1 MFTSPLDYLRQTLAA
16 HRDKIVYSD
25 GERSLTFAQVADL
38 ALAAAS
44 FLVGHT
50 KPRTGVVVMSGRH
63 VLTPVAFLGTA
74 MAGCFYIPMDASLP
88 VSRLNSILSV
98 ARPEHMI
105 ADRANLEAAR
115 ALDFHGQIYVLEEL
129 LETPRRPDAV
139 RRATEHLNEDIPLYT
154 IFTSGSSGTPKGVVT
169 SHRALMNYIDAVA
182 KVLRLTEEDVLG
194 NQSPLDYIAA
204 VRDIYLPLKTGAS
217 TVILPKNQFAMP
229 VDLFRTLNE
238 EKVTVLCWSVSGLE
252 LPARLRAFDYARP
265 EHLKT
270 VLFSGSVMPC
280 KYLRVWQDALPGVR
294 FINQYGPTET
304 TASCTYYEVEGPVE
318 ETDVLPIGV
327 PYDNYS
333 VFLLSPEGKAVPDG
347 ELGEIC
353 VSGPGLALGYYGDP
367 ERTAL
372 SFMQNPLNDR
382 YLERIYRTGDIG
394 RVREDGLL
402 EFHGRNDR
410 QIKHQ
415 GHRVE
420 LGEIEVTAMSLP
432 GVAECCAIYKNEK
445 ISLVYAGEAK
455 EKEIQLAFRERLPL
469 FMMPRKVVRVDALPR
484 LPNGKTDMQTINS
497 LL

>member
-1 MFTSPLDYLRQTLAA
+1 MPPFGR
-16 HRDKIVYSD
+16 
-25 GERSLTFAQVADL
+25 AQRKRAMRLVRGRMV
-38 ALAAAS
+38 
-44 FLVGHT
+44 FL
-50 KPRTGVVVMSGRH
+50 KS
-63 VLTPVAFLGTA
+63 A
-74 MAGCFYIPMDASLP
+74 
-88 VSRLNSILSV
+88 
-98 ARPEHMI
+98 E
-105 ADRANLEAAR
+105 
-115 ALDFHGQIYVLEEL
+115 
-129 LETPRRPDAV
+129 
-139 RRATEHLNEDIPLYT
+139 
-154 IFTSGSSGTPKGVVT
+154 K
-169 SHRALMNYIDAVA
+169 
-182 KVLRLTEEDVLG
+182 KV
-194 NQSPLDYIAA
+194 I
-204 VRDIYLPLKTGAS
+204 I
-217 TVILPKNQFAMP
+217 AMP
-229 VDLFRTLNE
+229 VDLCRTLNE

-353 VSGPGLALGYYGDP
+353 VSGPGL
-367 ERTAL
+367 
-372 SFMQNPLNDR
+372 
-382 YLERIYRTGDIG
+382 GDIG

-484 LPNGKTDMQTINS
+484 LPNGKKIPGRPFPAPHSVLSCYRYCRQSPRLPALPSCFPPKSGLLRSSAGWWRRRYSAAALPSPGVFRGFPEIPREDAAWRGNS
-497 LL
+497 SFLPPPSAGEAPAGSCGRQGFS